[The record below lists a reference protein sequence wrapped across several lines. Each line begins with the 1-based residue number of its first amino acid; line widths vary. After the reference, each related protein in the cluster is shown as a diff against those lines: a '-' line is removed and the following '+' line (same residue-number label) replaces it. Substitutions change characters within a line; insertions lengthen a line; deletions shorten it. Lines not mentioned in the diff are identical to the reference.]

1 MISLF
6 LNTSSNYLNIAICKD
21 GVVIDE
27 FYERLD
33 RDLSR
38 EALFNVKCLLDRNG
52 FLPNDVDEIY
62 SVSGPGSFTGLRV
75 GVTISKTF
83 AYFLNKKL
91 YSVSNLFVMA
101 TSVSAPL
108 VVPVIDA
115 RRGFVYAGIYDANY
129 NAIMEEKYIRFDDLM
144 DIVKGY
150 NKEYKIV
157 SYDEF
162 DGVFVHKFRPCIE
175 NFFRY
180 YKKCVVDPLT
190 YIPNYLKRTEAE
202 EKKNG

>member
-6 LNTSSNYLNIAICKD
+6 LNTSSNYLNIAINKD

-38 EALFNVKCLLDRNG
+38 EALFNVKCLLDKNG
-52 FLPNDVDEIY
+52 ILPNEVDEIY

-83 AYFLNKKL
+83 AYFLNKRL
-91 YSVSNLFVMA
+91 YEVSNLFVMA

-108 VVPVIDA
+108 IVPVIDA
-115 RRGFVYAGIYDANY
+115 RRGFVYAGIYDSDY
-129 NAIMEEKYIRFDDLM
+129 NTVMEEGYIKLDEL
-144 DIVKGY
+144 IEKVKEY
-150 NKEYKIV
+150 NKKYKFV
-157 SYDEF
+157 SYDKF
-162 DGVFVHKFRPCIE
+162 DLVPVCEFRPNIE
-175 NFFRY
+175 NFFKY
-180 YKKCVVDPLT
+180 YKKRLVNPLT
-190 YIPNYLKRTEAE
+190 YVPNYLKRTEAE
-202 EKKNG
+202 EKRNG